1 MRKKFI
7 TDSVNRK
14 LSYTFVLNFVAFAS
28 LLLSSGGIAAP
39 VTAHASVDSP
49 CISESAVSA
58 EDVTVNNKLLQSS
71 LLGVSV
77 KSSVIPTFTE
87 KDGKTYET
95 YKGTTIDATGVEQYC
110 KVCDLPSNWIST
122 SEDDTEYKTYVR
134 IELPTVGDA
143 KPIVVYKLGD
153 TYYSYFSVDDPY
165 FHIDNFLYTG
175 NFFDEEMSVADVK
188 SLFNYIRA
196 CSYSDAKL
204 KSLVTSKVTSD
215 FGSILSKSDIS
226 KYVDVIMNAGKRVP
240 SLGNND
246 NSGLVSLADFLRYFV
261 TLGTAKERLAEIRAV
276 GLSAPIPSN
285 VTVGGWANDADCWTT
300 YHQVRQKAK
309 NYSDKTVYYYI
320 KTEGKAMTLYIYGCG
335 EVGSFWKFPPQWSA
349 ANFGEDAPF
358 EGAWGDYTEKITKVV
373 LGNNITGIQDE
384 TFINMDSLKTIKLGR
399 KVTYIGVCAFT
410 GCDALTSVK
419 VPGTVKTIEGGA
431 FQCCSSLKYI
441 NVCEGVESVGSV
453 ALETGNENLT
463 IVLPKSVTS
472 TDQLICNRL
481 LYRGT
486 KSQLTT
492 LLKVS
497 IKAFNSEN
505 SKFANFK
512 GWFMCNKITYNY
524 TK

>member
-7 TDSVNRK
+7 TGNVSRK
-14 LSYTFVLNFVAFAS
+14 LSYTCVLNFVVFAS

-71 LLGVSV
+71 LLGVSI

-134 IELPTVGDA
+134 IELPTVGKA

-175 NFFDEEMSVADVK
+175 NFFDGEMSVADVK

-204 KSLVTSKVTSD
+204 KSLVTSKITSD

-246 NSGLVSLADFLRYFV
+246 HSGLVGLADFLRYFV

-276 GLSAPIPSN
+276 GLPAPIPSN

-335 EVGSFWKFPPQWSA
+335 EVGSFWKFPPQYSC
-349 ANFGEDAPF
+349 ANFAEDAPF

-373 LGNNITGIQDE
+373 LGNNITGIQTQ

-399 KVTYIGVCAFT
+399 KVTYIGDGAFA

-419 VPGTVKTIEGGA
+419 VPGTVKTIECDA
-431 FQCCSSLKYI
+431 FRNCSSLKYI
-441 NVCEGVESVGSV
+441 NVCEGVESVGGA
-453 ALETGNENLT
+453 ALETDNENLT
-463 IVLPKSVTS
+463 IVLPKSVTY
-472 TDQLICNRL
+472 TEQIVCNRL
-481 LYRGT
+481 LYRGN
-486 KSQLTT
+486 KKQLTALYT
-492 LLKVS
+492 SSKKIVGY
-497 IKAFNSEN
+497 KYTFND
-505 SKFANFK
+505 
-512 GWFMCNKITYNY
+512 WYMCNKITYNY

>member
-7 TDSVNRK
+7 SDSVNRK
-14 LSYTFVLNFVAFAS
+14 LSYTCVLNFVVFAS

-58 EDVTVNNKLLQSS
+58 EDVTVNNKLLQGS
-71 LLGVSV
+71 LLGVSI

-110 KVCDLPSNWIST
+110 KVCDLPSNWISA

-165 FHIDNFLYTG
+165 FHIDNVLYTS
-175 NFFDEEMSVADVK
+175 NFFDEEMSVANVK

-246 NSGLVSLADFLRYFV
+246 HSGLVSLADFLRYFV

-349 ANFGEDAPF
+349 ANLGEDDTF

-373 LGNNITGIQDE
+373 LGNNITGIQTQ

-399 KVTYIGVCAFT
+399 KVTYIGGGAFA

-419 VPGTVKTIEGGA
+419 VPGTVKTIEEGA
-431 FQCCSSLKYI
+431 FRNCSSLKYI
-441 NVCEGVESVGSV
+441 NVCEGVESVGDC
-453 ALETGNENLT
+453 ALDTENENLVV
-463 IVLPKSVTS
+463 VLPKSLS
-472 TDQLICNRL
+472 IAYPIPYNKL
-481 LYRGT
+481 LYRGS
-486 KSQLTT
+486 KSDLKKLYLNTMKSDGFSSTHYATLTFAKFYD
-492 LLKVS
+492 KV
-497 IKAFNSEN
+497 
-505 SKFANFK
+505 
-512 GWFMCNKITYNY
+512 TYNY